1 MFKSIFE
8 TGIELSIK
16 STIIS
21 LLVALILGFI
31 ISVIYI
37 LSQKGKR
44 YSTNFAVTLVLL
56 PAIVSVV
63 IMMIGSDITKAVTL
77 GGVFALVRF
86 RSIPGDSKDIGNVFF
101 AMAVGLAVG
110 MGYLGIAVFVTVA
123 VGGVYLLLTRLG
135 YAETKKEYKVLKIT
149 IPENLNYQE
158 AFDDLFET
166 YTEQWELQRVRTTNM
181 GTLYE
186 LSYRIRIRKDS
197 NEKQFIDD
205 IRCRNGNLNILLEK
219 EAMEMQQL

>member
-21 LLVALILGFI
+21 LLAALVLGFI